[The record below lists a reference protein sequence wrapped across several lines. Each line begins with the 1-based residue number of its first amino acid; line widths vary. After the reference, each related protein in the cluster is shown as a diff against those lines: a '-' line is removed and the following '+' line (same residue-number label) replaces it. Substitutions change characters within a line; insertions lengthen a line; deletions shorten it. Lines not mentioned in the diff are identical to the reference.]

1 MFSLR
6 RIFKRDRTGDSGQT
20 LLEFAISATVFFLLI
35 FATLDFGFL
44 FFAKVTLQNAV
55 RQAGRYA
62 ITGNCGSGNCFGTG
76 GNRLPTIIQ
85 TVSDYSF
92 FLNPTVTVA
101 CVSGT
106 CPGYAGGGTGNPG
119 SNAGGPDDFVK
130 ITATYVWNP
139 FLISQFFTGGSYTLT
154 VSSTF
159 QNEAFAPP
167 S

>member
-6 RIFKRDRTGDSGQT
+6 HIMFKKDRTGDSGQT
-20 LLEFAISATVFFLLI
+20 LVEFAISATVFFLLI

-44 FFAKVTLQNAV
+44 FFAKVTMQNAV

-62 ITGNCGSGNCFGTG
+62 ITGNCGSGGSCFGTG
-76 GNRLPTIIQ
+76 GNRLPIIIQ

-92 FLNPTVTVA
+92 FLNPSVTVA

-106 CPGYAGGGTGNPG
+106 CPGYSGGGGG
-119 SNAGGPDDFVK
+119 NAGGPNDFVK
-130 ITATYVWNP
+130 ITATYVWHP
-139 FLISQFFTGGSYTLT
+139 FIISRFFTGGSYTLA

-159 QNEAFAPP
+159 KNESFAPP
-167 S
+167 SS

>member
-6 RIFKRDRTGDSGQT
+6 HIIRKDRTGDSGQT

-76 GNRLPTIIQ
+76 GNRLPAIIQ

-92 FLNPTVTVA
+92 FLSPVVTVA
-101 CVSGT
+101 CVKGN
-106 CPGYAGGGTGNPG
+106 CPGYAGGGTGG
-119 SNAGGPDDFVK
+119 SNAGGPDDFVQ
-130 ITATYVWNP
+130 ITATYVWHP
-139 FLISQFFTGGSYTLT
+139 FIVSRFFSGGSYTLT

>member
-6 RIFKRDRTGDSGQT
+6 HILKKDRTRDSGQT
-20 LLEFAISATVFFLLI
+20 LVEFAISATVFFLLI

-62 ITGNCGSGNCFGTG
+62 ITGNCGSGGSCFGTG
-76 GNRLPTIIQ
+76 GNRLPIIIQ
-85 TVSDYSF
+85 TVTDYSF
-92 FLNPTVTVA
+92 FLSPAITVA

-106 CPGYAGGGTGNPG
+106 CPGYSGGTGG
-119 SNAGGPDDFVK
+119 NAGGPDDFVQ
-130 ITATYVWNP
+130 ITATYVWHP
-139 FLISQFFTGGSYTLT
+139 FLLSRFFTGGSYTLT

-159 QNEAFAPP
+159 KNESFAPP
-167 S
+167 SS